1 MEATKK
7 VVSQI
12 ETILCQKMAEATG
25 KPAHEFSLSVEEREK
40 MKEAVDDMVNEYFT
54 DQEKQGKIK
63 SELDLVNKIL
73 DDWFEEDKEHRS
85 ALTMIID
92 TNEENISGCIL
103 GRHGTLI
110 SGLSCLMKREEKM
123 KDIVMDASSCFMI
136 SDLKDSIKK
145 LISDND
151 EDHGNAEQQQ
161 Q

>member
-12 ETILCQKMAEATG
+12 ETILCQKMAEVTG

-54 DQEKQGKIK
+54 DQEEQGKIK

-73 DDWFEEDKEHRS
+73 VDWHEEDKEHRS
-85 ALTMIID
+85 VLTMAID
-92 TNEENISGCIL
+92 QKDTTITGVLCGKSSQ
-103 GRHGTLI
+103 LI
-110 SGLSCLMKREEKM
+110 NGLINLMEKN
-123 KDIVMDASSCFMI
+123 DVLAQVLTDASSFYLI
-136 SDLKDSIKK
+136 KQIKDDLKEFLSNK
-145 LISDND
+145 D

-161 Q
+161 

>member
-63 SELDLVNKIL
+63 NEIDLTNKIL
-73 DDWFEEDKEHRS
+73 RDWFEEDKEHRS

-92 TNEENISGCIL
+92 TKNTVINGVICGKESM
-103 GRHGTLI
+103 LI
-110 SGLSCLMKREEKM
+110 NGLTYTMKSN
-123 KDIVMDASSCFMI
+123 DIFRRVLPNACSLFALDR
-136 SDLKDSIKK
+136 IKEV
-145 LISDND
+145 LLEND

>member
-40 MKEAVDDMVNEYFT
+40 MKEAVDYMVNEYFT
-54 DQEKQGKIK
+54 DQEEHGKIK
-63 SELDLVNKIL
+63 NEIDLTNKIL
-73 DDWFEEDKEHRS
+73 TDWFEEDKEHRS

-92 TNEENISGCIL
+92 EKDTSITGVLFGKNSQ
-103 GRHGTLI
+103 LI
-110 SGLSCLMKREEKM
+110 NGLINLMKKNN
-123 KDIVMDASSCFMI
+123 VLAQVLTDASSFFLI
-136 SDLKDSIKK
+136 GGIKDVLKEV
-145 LISDND
+145 LSDND

-161 Q
+161 